1 MKTFIAAVMIT
12 LTASAAS
19 ADDFTI
25 YKNFFGKTYEYV
37 GATDRD
43 AVLEYLDDAK
53 AANEASFQHIKGEG
67 EASVYYKPETGRVV
81 VKTSKQRF
89 DVREL
94 AIIREYTSRD
104 LYIGELFVLNS
115 HGVLK
120 DYRKVYVN
128 PMMSRGG
135 VRWKA
140 LRAENDQIV
149 LPAS

>member
-1 MKTFIAAVMIT
+1 MKTFIAAAMMA

-19 ADDFTI
+19 ADDFITH
-25 YKNFFGKTYEYV
+25 KRFLGQTYEYV
-37 GATDRD
+37 GATDRT
-43 AVLEYLDDAK
+43 AVLEYLEDAK

-67 EASVYYKPETGRVV
+67 EASVYYKPETGRIV

-89 DVREL
+89 YVQKL

-104 LYIGELFVLNS
+104 LHVGELFVVNS

-128 PMMSRGG
+128 PTMSRGG